1 MALCKWLDY
10 TRVLTVETFI
20 VPSSHRPASRFFA
33 SGAFFMLTIIKADKQ
48 NYAHTHTPR
57 QTHTHTYIYRERGK
71 HLHFLTVEK
80 GRFSSQ
86 HRSSLSNPSVAEKE
100 PSQPFL
106 LNPLPSKS
114 SARPRLR
121 HTHSCFCHLR
131 GHRFDSFLTLKDR
144 FAQITQKKTRWV
156 FLSAEVFP
164 AKLLLCKHWMGG
176 RYTVGWLPVYHEADT
191 SNHPHS
197 LTRGNC

>member
-1 MALCKWLDY
+1 
-10 TRVLTVETFI
+10 
-20 VPSSHRPASRFFA
+20 
-33 SGAFFMLTIIKADKQ
+33 MLTIIKADKQ

-57 QTHTHTYIYRERGK
+57 QTHTHIYIERGK

-144 FAQITQKKTRWV
+144 FAQITQKKLDGFFYPLRFFLLNCCCANIGWEAGTPWAGCQFIMRLIQATIHSHGAIVKVKVKAIHV
-156 FLSAEVFP
+156 FSAI
-164 AKLLLCKHWMGG
+164 KWNS
-176 RYTVGWLPVYHEADT
+176 R
-191 SNHPHS
+191 
-197 LTRGNC
+197 

>member
-1 MALCKWLDY
+1 MHGPVQMIGLYSSIDCRNLYCAIITQACKPVFCKRCIFYAHNHKGRQAKLC
-10 TRVLTVETFI
+10 T
-20 VPSSHRPASRFFA
+20 
-33 SGAFFMLTIIKADKQ
+33 
-48 NYAHTHTPR
+48 HTHTPR
-57 QTHTHTYIYRERGK
+57 QTHTHIYIERGK

-144 FAQITQKKTRWV
+144 FAQITKKN
-156 FLSAEVFP
+156 L
-164 AKLLLCKHWMGG
+164 MGFFI
-176 RYTVGWLPVYHEADT
+176 R
-191 SNHPHS
+191 
-197 LTRGNC
+197 